1 MAEKIQVRAPDGTIV
16 RFPAGTPD
24 RTIERVMRE
33 NYLAPAQRGTKR
45 DLATEVS
52 QVLNEVNRNLPF
64 ASEIEAAGT
73 VFSKKLKEA
82 GEGRGGYGLF
92 KDGKMGKPF
101 SSTEQQWQEARA
113 AQRARS
119 QDFNTRRPNVAAVT
133 RGTPQAAAVF
143 VPGSGAASLASPAV
157 NTARYAITNALAGA
171 TNRALIGEGTAQQR
185 LERASNP
192 KAIAADVVLGG
203 LVGRTAPSLPSA
215 KKRVRPEVQTLARE
229 GVQMTPGQ
237 ALGGNLQ
244 RMENASTSV
253 PVLGYSVGEAKR
265 RSVDSFN
272 RVAAERALRPI
283 GEKLSPKTEAGS
295 DAILEASQKLQDRY
309 QKIVPNSGMVV
320 NDPAVVQQLADLSN
334 ITAEMTDEA
343 SDLLAKIINQ
353 RLVKRIVNGSLTGE
367 AFKRI
372 ESELGEV
379 AGRYTKSPDVSQQDV
394 GRGINFVLETLREGL
409 GRQNPTYAKLLAD
422 TNKGWSRLATLEKA
436 GSAPGII
443 GGIATPKGLR
453 SEFVKSDQSVRR
465 RATAQGRRGGQPFYD
480 AGATVL
486 PSNLPDSGT
495 AERLMGNPI
504 AAVSAAGAGALN
516 PGAVIPAAGV
526 VGLGMAAYSKPV
538 MDLFNRALQSN
549 ISRRDREL
557 ALEQL
562 GQLAAQNPQVR
573 ALYDQA
579 LSRLGYATQQ
589 PAPINAMAGQGF

>member
-1 MAEKIQVRAPDGTIV
+1 MPTLAERAKAELA
-16 RFPAGTPD
+16 RRELERRQQPAK
-24 RTIERVMRE
+24 
-33 NYLAPAQRGTKR
+33 RGTKR

-82 GEGRGGYGLF
+82 GEGRGGYGFF

-101 SSTEQQWQEARA
+101 SSTEQQWEEARA

-119 QDFNTRRPNVAAVT
+119 QDLNTRRPNVAAVA
-133 RGTPQAAAVF
+133 RGTAQAAPIL
-143 VPGSGAASLASPAV
+143 VPGMQGSALPAASPAV
-157 NTARYAITNALAGA
+157 NMARFATTNALAGA

-192 KAIAADVVLGG
+192 KAIAADVALGAA
-203 LVGRTAPSLPSA
+203 VGRTAPALASTR
-215 KKRVRPEVQTLARE
+215 KRVRPEVQTLARE

-237 ALGGNLQ
+237 ALGGNVA

-253 PVLGYSVGEAKR
+253 PVLGFSVGEAKR
-265 RSVDSFN
+265 RSVESFN
-272 RVAAERALRPI
+272 RVAADRALRPI
-283 GEKLSPKTEAGS
+283 GEKLSPKTEAGN
-295 DAILEASQKLQDRY
+295 DAILEVGQKLQNRY
-309 QKIVPNSGMVV
+309 QQIVPKSGMVV

-334 ITAEMTDEA
+334 ITAEMTDQA
-343 SDLLAKIINQ
+343 SETLAKIINQ

-367 AFKRI
+367 AFKRV
-372 ESELGEV
+372 ESELGEI
-379 AGRYTKSPDVSQQDV
+379 AGKYTKSPNVAEQDV
-394 GRGINFVLETLREGL
+394 GRGINFVLEALRDGL

-422 TNKGWSRLATLEKA
+422 TNKGWARLATLEKA
-436 GSAPGII
+436 ASAPGII

-453 SEFVKSDQSVRR
+453 SEFVRSDKSVRR
-465 RATAQGRRGGQPFYD
+465 RATAQGRRPDQPFYD

-495 AERLMGNPI
+495 VERMIGNPV
-504 AAVSAAGAGALN
+504 AAVAGGLGGVAN
-516 PGAVIPAAGV
+516 PAIGIPAAATI
-526 VGLGMAAYSKPV
+526 LGGSAAYSKPA

-549 ISRRDREL
+549 VSRRDREL

-589 PAPINAMAGQGF
+589 PSTVNAMAGQGF